1 MARITMNNERPIS
14 NHSGFVFKD
23 IKLPILVPIIDPK
36 ITITAG
42 RNGILPRD
50 QNTIAPA
57 IAVKIVANSDV
68 AIAFRILSPVIFR
81 KEGNK
86 LPPLP
91 PRRIVRK
98 LRKDVPKMTIFAL
111 GLIF

>member
-1 MARITMNNERPIS
+1 MSNESPIS
-14 NHSGFVFKD
+14 NHNGFVFKD
-23 IKLPILVPIIDPK
+23 VKLPILVPIIEPTT
-36 ITITAG
+36 TITAG

-57 IAVKIVANSDV
+57 IAVKIVVNSDV
-68 AIAFRILSPVIFR
+68 AIAFRISSPIILR
-81 KEGNK
+81 KGGNK

-91 PRRIVRK
+91 PRKIVRK
-98 LRKDVPKMTIFAL
+98 LRKNAPKMITFGL